1 MTPGFKVQGSP
12 KAHRLEEIRITLNV
26 EPIAVEPVHNL
37 EVCMTEETVLYGK
50 DQNVGIITLNRPER
64 LNAINKDLL
73 ESLIATLETARQDAS
88 VVSVIL
94 TGAGRAF
101 CAGEDLKETSAGK
114 SFEDWVEETDRLQ
127 EVQRVILAL
136 GKPLIAAIPG
146 YALGGGCE
154 FAMSCDIR
162 IAAESAQFGFPET
175 DVGLTITTAGTKL
188 LAQIVGLGKAKE
200 LVFTGDF
207 IDAHEAASIG
217 LINKVVAAENL
228 LSESI
233 QMARRIGEKSPLAL
247 KLSRIAIDQGLHSS
261 FEQTLEMEA
270 GHLLTCAGAQNQ
282 QTFVARRLEK
292 MKAK

>member
-1 MTPGFKVQGSP
+1 MT
-12 KAHRLEEIRITLNV
+12 AE
-26 EPIAVEPVHNL
+26 A
-37 EVCMTEETVLYGK
+37 VLYSK
-50 DQNVGIITLNRPER
+50 NQNVGIVTLNRPER

-73 ESLIATLETARQDAS
+73 KGLIEKLETAGQDKDI
-88 VVSVIL
+88 VSVIL

-114 SFEDWVEETDRLQ
+114 SFADWIEETEGLQ
-127 EVQRVILAL
+127 QVQRVIMAL
-136 GKPLIAAIPG
+136 GKPLIAAVPG

-162 IAAESAQFGFPET
+162 IAAESAKFGFPET

-188 LAQIVGLGKAKE
+188 LAQIVGLGQAKE

-207 IDAHEAASIG
+207 IDAPEAMAIG
-217 LINKVVAAENL
+217 LANRVVAAESL
-228 LSESI
+228 LDES
-233 QMARRIGEKSPLAL
+233 MAMAGKIGEKSPLAL

-282 QTFVARRLEK
+282 QKFVERKLEK
-292 MKAK
+292 MKRK

>member
-1 MTPGFKVQGSP
+1 MGLIEKLEM
-12 KAHRLEEIRITLNV
+12 ARLD
-26 EPIAVEPVHNL
+26 
-37 EVCMTEETVLYGK
+37 K
-50 DQNVGIITLNRPER
+50 DI
-64 LNAINKDLL
+64 
-73 ESLIATLETARQDAS
+73 
-88 VVSVIL
+88 VSVIL

-114 SFEDWVEETDRLQ
+114 SFEDWVEETERLQ
-127 EVQRVILAL
+127 QVQRVIMAL
-136 GKPLIAAIPG
+136 GKPLIAAVPG

-162 IAAESAQFGFPET
+162 IAAEEAKFGFPET

-207 IDAHEAASIG
+207 IDAHEAMAIG
-217 LINKVVAAENL
+217 LANKVVPAESL
-228 LSESI
+228 LDESMA
-233 QMARRIGEKSPLAL
+233 MARRIGEKSPLAL

-282 QTFVARRLEK
+282 QKFVERKLK
-292 MKAK
+292 QMKGE

>member
-1 MTPGFKVQGSP
+1 MT
-12 KAHRLEEIRITLNV
+12 AE
-26 EPIAVEPVHNL
+26 A
-37 EVCMTEETVLYGK
+37 VLYNK
-50 DQNVGIITLNRPER
+50 NQNVGIITLNRPER

-73 ESLIATLETARQDAS
+73 KGLIEKLEMARQDNDI
-88 VVSVIL
+88 VSVIL

-114 SFEDWVEETDRLQ
+114 TFEDWVEETEGLQ
-127 EVQRVILAL
+127 GLQRVILVL

-162 IAAESAQFGFPET
+162 IAAESAKFGFPET

-188 LAQIVGLGKAKE
+188 LSQIVGLGKAKE

-207 IDAHEAASIG
+207 IDAREALVIG
-217 LINKVVAAENL
+217 LVNKVVPAESL
-228 LSESI
+228 LDESMT
-233 QMARRIGEKSPLAL
+233 MARRIGEKSPLAL

-270 GHLLTCAGAQNQ
+270 GHLLTCVGAQNQ
-282 QTFVARRLEK
+282 HLFVERKLEK
-292 MKAK
+292 MRGK

>member
-1 MTPGFKVQGSP
+1 
-12 KAHRLEEIRITLNV
+12 
-26 EPIAVEPVHNL
+26 
-37 EVCMTEETVLYGK
+37 MTEEAVLYSK
-50 DQNVGIITLNRPER
+50 NQNVAIITLNRPER

-73 ESLIATLETARQDAS
+73 KSLIEKLEMARQDKA

-114 SFEDWVEETDRLQ
+114 SFADWIEETEGLQ
-127 EVQRVILAL
+127 KVQRVILAL
-136 GKPLIAAIPG
+136 GKPLIAAVPG

-162 IAAESAQFGFPET
+162 IAAESAKFGFPET

-207 IDAHEAASIG
+207 IDAHEAVTIG
-217 LINKVVAAENL
+217 LANKVVPVESL
-228 LSESI
+228 LNESI
-233 QMARRIGEKSPLAL
+233 AMARRIGEKSPLAL

-282 QTFVARRLEK
+282 QKYVERKLEK
-292 MKAK
+292 MKTK